1 MIEPRPI
8 AKPFL
13 LTALLLLVLAAL
25 FGLLASLSY
34 LFPEWGKQSFGFIRL
49 RPMHATAALCWIF
62 VGATGAVYSAIEHKF
77 PGSLSRT
84 LIRVQWSLWLVA
96 LIGAFGCYSLGIF
109 GGREYWEFPPVVA
122 LPIALSWL
130 VMLVHFARVMR
141 NRGPWPVYHWMWMT
155 GIAFFLFTF
164 IENYLWL
171 FPYFR
176 AELITDLTI
185 QWKVNGSMVGAW
197 NQMLYGTSI
206 YLMERISGNDKLA
219 KSRMAFFLYFLGL
232 FNLMFNWGHH
242 IYTLPTDAYVK
253 YFGYLVS
260 MTEWFIL
267 LRMLYLWRSSLSD
280 YRRHAF
286 YFPYRFMIAA
296 EVWLLLNLFQ
306 ALLMSIPAINLYTH
320 GTHVTVA
327 HAMGTTIG
335 INTMILFAAMFT
347 FLEKDLPRSIYPL
360 LSKTFFLMQGSLL
373 LFWISLLAAG
383 FARGQ
388 WQLNANERSFAE
400 MMQSLQPMFVALV
413 ASGTLLTVALM
424 VFAGYLGWYARSSR

>member
-1 MIEPRPI
+1 
-8 AKPFL
+8 
-13 LTALLLLVLAAL
+13 
-25 FGLLASLSY
+25 
-34 LFPEWGKQSFGFIRL
+34 
-49 RPMHATAALCWIF
+49 
-62 VGATGAVYSAIEHKF
+62 
-77 PGSLSRT
+77 
-84 LIRVQWSLWLVA
+84 
-96 LIGAFGCYSLGIF
+96 
-109 GGREYWEFPPVVA
+109 
-122 LPIALSWL
+122 
-130 VMLVHFARVMR
+130 
-141 NRGPWPVYHWMWMT
+141 
-155 GIAFFLFTF
+155 
-164 IENYLWL
+164 
-171 FPYFR
+171 
-176 AELITDLTI
+176 
-185 QWKVNGSMVGAW
+185 
-197 NQMLYGTSI
+197 
-206 YLMERISGNDKLA
+206 
-219 KSRMAFFLYFLGL
+219 
-232 FNLMFNWGHH
+232 
-242 IYTLPTDAYVK
+242 
-253 YFGYLVS
+253 
-260 MTEWFIL
+260 
-267 LRMLYLWRSSLSD
+267 
-280 YRRHAF
+280 
-286 YFPYRFMIAA
+286 MIAA